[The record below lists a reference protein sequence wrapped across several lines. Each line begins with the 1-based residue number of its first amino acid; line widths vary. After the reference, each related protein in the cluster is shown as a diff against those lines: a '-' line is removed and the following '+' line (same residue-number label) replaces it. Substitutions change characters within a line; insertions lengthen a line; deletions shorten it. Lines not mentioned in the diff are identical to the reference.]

1 MTDAII
7 KQTYDPSVFLGL
19 NDESFLARCGD
30 SASTARNRAI
40 LDKILTNC
48 RIRKAIR
55 EKICQKATALLIPP
69 GVKAALRGNQL
80 NTVINARLARLVR
93 KRRDLAIFFEQ
104 THKKFSALIHERPD
118 WLISTKDGTMIV
130 GFTQVSLWGGGQQL
144 NRAAKY
150 VLDESLH
157 RALARKGVRLVCVV
171 AEKPTSLITEMA
183 KTSKLRK
190 ILELGIKTNRIV
202 YPRGLA
208 RVIHDVS
215 RVPNKARKT
224 ADGAS

>member
-1 MTDAII
+1 MADAII
-7 KQTYDPSVFLGL
+7 NKTYDPSVFLGL
-19 NDESFLARCGD
+19 NDASFVTRCGD
-30 SASTARNRAI
+30 SASTTRNRAI

-48 RIRKAIR
+48 KIRKAIR
-55 EKICQKATALLIPP
+55 EKICQKATPLLIPP

-80 NTVINARLARLVR
+80 NKVINERLARLVR
-93 KRRDLAIFFEQ
+93 KRRDLVIFFEQ

-118 WLISTKDGTMIV
+118 WVITDVTGKMIV

-171 AEKPTSLITEMA
+171 AEKPASLITAMT

-190 ILELGIKTNRIV
+190 VLELGIKTNRIV
-202 YPRGLA
+202 YPRGLSRIIPLAA
-208 RVIHDVS
+208 RDPS
-215 RVPNKARKT
+215 KARKN
-224 ADGAS
+224 AGGAS

>member
-1 MTDAII
+1 MIQ
-7 KQTYDPSVFLGL
+7 KTYDPRVFLGL
-19 NDESFLARCGD
+19 NDESFLKRCGD
-30 SASTARNRAI
+30 SASTAKKRAI

-80 NTVINARLARLVR
+80 NNVINERLAGLVR

-118 WLISTKDGTMIV
+118 WLIVRKDGKMIV

-157 RALARKGVRLVCVV
+157 RALARKGVQLVCVV
-171 AEKPTSLITEMA
+171 AEKPPSKVTTMT

-208 RVIHDVS
+208 AIIPASVHVRH
-215 RVPNKARKT
+215 RARKN
-224 ADGAS
+224 GGGIS

>member
-7 KQTYDPSVFLGL
+7 NKTYDPSVFLGL

-30 SASTARNRAI
+30 SASTARNLAI

-55 EKICQKATALLIPP
+55 EKICQNATPLLIPP

-80 NTVINARLARLVR
+80 NKVVNERLARLVR
-93 KRRDLAIFFEQ
+93 KRRDLTILFEQ

-118 WLISTKDGTMIV
+118 WVIIDATGKIIV

-171 AEKPTSLITEMA
+171 AEKPTSLTTEMT
-183 KTSKLRK
+183 KTSKLYK
-190 ILELGIKTNRIV
+190 ILERGIKTNRIV
-202 YPRGLA
+202 YPGGLA
-208 RVIHDVS
+208 GIIPLAA
-215 RVPNKARKT
+215 RVP
-224 ADGAS
+224 

>member
-19 NDESFLARCGD
+19 NDESFLARCGE
-30 SASTARNRAI
+30 SASTARNRTI
-40 LDKILTNC
+40 LNKILTNC
-48 RIRKAIR
+48 KVRKAIR
-55 EKICQKATALLIPP
+55 EKICQKATSLLIPP

-80 NTVINARLARLVR
+80 NAVVNARLEKLVR

-118 WLISTKDGTMIV
+118 WLISKKDGRMIV

-150 VLDESLH
+150 ILDESLH
-157 RALARKGVRLVCVV
+157 RALTKRGVRLVCVV
-171 AEKPTSLITEMA
+171 AEKPPSLVKEMTQ
-183 KTSKLRK
+183 TSKLRK

-208 RVIHDVS
+208 RIIPLAA
-215 RVPNKARKT
+215 RVPRKARRN
-224 ADGAS
+224 AGDAS

>member
-7 KQTYDPSVFLGL
+7 QKTYDPCVFFGL
-19 NDESFLARCGD
+19 NDESFLERCGD
-30 SASTARNRAI
+30 SASTAKNCEI

-48 RIRKAIR
+48 RIRKAVR
-55 EKICQKATALLIPP
+55 EKICQKAIALLIPP

-80 NTVINARLARLVR
+80 NKVINARLAGLVR
-93 KRRDLAIFFEQ
+93 KRHDLAIFFEQ

-118 WLISTKDGTMIV
+118 WFIARKDGMMIV

-171 AEKPTSLITEMA
+171 AEKPPSKVTDMT

-215 RVPNKARKT
+215 RVPNKAQKN
-224 ADGAS
+224 GGGIL